1 MIHALV
7 FMFCIGNMLGL
18 IFFGIQ
24 LIIEGLAYAL
34 GILLL
39 KFDMQITIN
48 YKFITL
54 LAGFVTMIL
63 IYFNYLGQS
72 PIEDSSLVI
81 NTYIYA
87 VLVGAYIYHH
97 DKK

>member
-1 MIHALV
+1 
-7 FMFCIGNMLGL
+7 MFCIGNMLGL

-24 LIIEGLAYAL
+24 LIVEGLAYAL

-39 KFDMQITIN
+39 KFNKQITIN
-48 YKFITL
+48 HKVITL
-54 LAGFVTMIL
+54 IAGFIAMIL
-63 IYFNYLGQS
+63 IYFNYLNQS
-72 PIEDSSLVI
+72 PIEDSALVI